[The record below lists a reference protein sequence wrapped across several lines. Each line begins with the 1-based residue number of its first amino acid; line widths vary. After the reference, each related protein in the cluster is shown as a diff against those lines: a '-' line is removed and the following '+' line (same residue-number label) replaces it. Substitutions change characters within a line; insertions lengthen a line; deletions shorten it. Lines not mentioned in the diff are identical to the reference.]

1 MSASV
6 YSRASAAWGA
16 STRCTECE
24 SVSALASTFGAHS
37 VCDNW
42 SQPASRPAPI
52 AVSALRRKR
61 RRSVLI
67 VVLVD
72 RVTAGDDRAQL
83 VACAAHQHLEDV
95 DQEEGDETP
104 RQDEMDR
111 ACRLPAADQV

>member
-24 SVSALASTFGAHS
+24 SVSAFASTFGAHP

-52 AVSALRRKR
+52 AVNALRRKR

-67 VVLVD
+67 LVLFLDGVA
-72 RVTAGDDRAQL
+72 AGDDRAQF
-83 VACAAHQHLEDV
+83 VAGPAHQHFEDV
-95 DQEEGDETP
+95 DQEERDETP
-104 RQDEMDR
+104 RQD
-111 ACRLPAADQV
+111 